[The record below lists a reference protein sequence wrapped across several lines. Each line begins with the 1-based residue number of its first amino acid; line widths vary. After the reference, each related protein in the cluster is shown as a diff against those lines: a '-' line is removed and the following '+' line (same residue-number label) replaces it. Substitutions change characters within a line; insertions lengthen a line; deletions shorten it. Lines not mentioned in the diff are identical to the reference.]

1 MEVFNPNSNINFL
14 GLRKISLAVS
24 ALLVILSIG
33 AILTR
38 GLNYGLDFT
47 GGLMV
52 EAQYQQP
59 VDISEVRAA
68 LDGAG
73 FDHAVVQSIGG
84 AREVSIRLQVTDAT
98 PSGDAAQTDAA
109 KGDAKTEAAK
119 PDAAKTDATS
129 KNRGDQVAAAVLK
142 ALQAKRSDVTIKPS
156 AFVGPQVGDELKSDG
171 VTAVIFVIIGIMI
184 YIGIRFEWRFAVA
197 AIASEIHDTLI
208 TVGFY
213 AVTQH
218 EFDITV
224 LASVLAVVGYSIND
238 KVVVFDRVRELFRS
252 ARRAEP
258 EEILN
263 KAINSTLSRT
273 IITALFTAITM
284 VALYFFGGPVVHG
297 FALTMLI
304 GILVGTLSSI
314 FFASPILLWLG
325 VSKKDLMPVTRDNPE
340 LARRP

>member
-1 MEVFNPNSNINFL
+1 MEVFNPNSNIDFL
-14 GLRKISLAVS
+14 RLRKISIAIS
-24 ALLVILSIG
+24 ALLVVISII
-33 AILTR
+33 AIFGK

-47 GGLMV
+47 GGVLIEV
-52 EAQYQQP
+52 SYEQP
-59 VDISEVRAA
+59 VDTGDVRGA
-68 LDGAG
+68 LDDAG
-73 FDHAVVQSIGG
+73 YHNALVQSVGG
-84 AREVSIRLQVTDAT
+84 AREVSVRIQ
-98 PSGDAAQTDAA
+98 PQTDASGATTKSDVVAAGVMKALTA
-109 KGDAKTEAAK
+109 KRTDAKMTRP
-119 PDAAKTDATS
+119 PD
-129 KNRGDQVAAAVLK
+129 
-142 ALQAKRSDVTIKPS
+142 
-156 AFVGPQVGDELKSDG
+156 FVGPQVGEELKSDG
-171 VTAVIFVIIGIMI
+171 IVAVLFVIIGIMI

-213 AVTQH
+213 AITQH

-252 ARRAEP
+252 SRRAEP
-258 EEILN
+258 VDVLN

-273 IITALFTAITM
+273 IITALFTALTM
-284 VALYFFGGPVVHG
+284 VALYFLGGPVVHG

-304 GILVGTLSSI
+304 GIVVGTLSSI

-325 VSKKDLMPVTRDNPE
+325 VSKKDLMPVTRENPE

>member
-1 MEVFNPNSNINFL
+1 MEVFNPNSNVDFL
-14 GLRKISLAVS
+14 RLRKFSIAIS
-24 ALLVILSIG
+24 ALLVVLSIV
-33 AILTR
+33 AIFGK

-47 GGLMV
+47 GGVLIEV
-52 EAQYQQP
+52 SYEQP
-59 VDISEVRAA
+59 VDTGEVRGA
-68 LDGAG
+68 LDEAG
-73 FDHAVVQSIGG
+73 FHNALVQSVGG
-84 AREVSIRLQVTDAT
+84 AREVSVRIQPQTDDKGVTKKSDEVAAEVMKALTAKRTDAKMT
-98 PSGDAAQTDAA
+98 RP
-109 KGDAKTEAAK
+109 
-119 PDAAKTDATS
+119 PD
-129 KNRGDQVAAAVLK
+129 
-142 ALQAKRSDVTIKPS
+142 
-156 AFVGPQVGDELKSDG
+156 FVGPQVGEELKSDG
-171 VTAVIFVIIGIMI
+171 IVAVLFVIIGIMI

-213 AVTQH
+213 AITQH

-252 ARRAEP
+252 SRRAEP
-258 EEILN
+258 VEVLN

-284 VALYFFGGPVVHG
+284 VALYFLGGPVVHG

-325 VSKKDLMPVTRDNPE
+325 VSKKDLMPVTRENPE